1 MQAEGLIYF
10 FWEKNMKHEALIL
23 VVDDED
29 IIRNILAKLVHALG
43 YTVLQASNTT
53 QAVSLM
59 RQYKP
64 DLLLLDIV
72 MPGVDSKEVLH
83 LIRSDDAL
91 KSTAV
96 ILISALN
103 DLDIISSYIEAGADD
118 FLPKPFN
125 STLLKLKISRA
136 LERVNSG
143 QQLQAAIQSR
153 AAFCQQLAH
162 DLNNGLT
169 GIMMSAELML
179 MENIPDG
186 QKQQLQDIILSVD
199 QISSQIKAARR
210 SIDA

>member
-1 MQAEGLIYF
+1 
-10 FWEKNMKHEALIL
+10 MKHEPLIL

-29 IIRNILAKLVHALG
+29 IIRNILAKLLHTLG
-43 YTVLQASNTT
+43 YTVLQASNAT

-59 RQYKP
+59 RQHKP

-83 LIRSDDAL
+83 LVRSDDAL

-96 ILISALN
+96 ILISALD
-103 DLDIISSYIEAGADD
+103 DLDVVSSYIEAGADD

-153 AAFCQQLAH
+153 TEFCQQLAH